1 MLTEGVVIHL
11 LFEYTGL
18 ACRLAAN
25 LRMDGNDE
33 Y

>member
-1 MLTEGVVIHL
+1 MQTDGGVVIHL

-25 LRMDGNDE
+25 LRME
-33 Y
+33 TSK